1 MMLETPRLILRPWE
15 EADAE
20 SLYQYASAP
29 EVGPAAGWPAHT
41 SVADSLNVIRNILS
55 LPETYAIVDKSTG
68 RAVGSIGLKIGDH
81 SSFEIP
87 ETEAEIGYWIG
98 VPFWGQGFVPEA
110 TQEILR
116 YAFEDLCL
124 EKVWC
129 GYYDGNTK
137 SKRVQEKCGF
147 TYRYTKQN
155 VFCAPMHEVRT
166 EHVSC
171 ITKEEWLER
180 VGCS

>member
-1 MMLETPRLILRPWE
+1 MTFETERLILRPWQ

-41 SVADSLNVIRNILS
+41 SVADSLNVIRNVLS
-55 LPETYAIVDKSTG
+55 LPETYAITDKATG
-68 RAVGSIGLKIGDH
+68 TAIGSIGLKIGKYSAFDL
-81 SSFEIP
+81 P
-87 ETEAEIGYWIG
+87 NTEGEIGYWIG
-98 VPFWGQGFVPEA
+98 VPFWGRGFVPEA

-116 YAFEDLCL
+116 HAFEDLAI

-129 GYYDGNTK
+129 GYYDGNEK
-137 SKRVQEKCGF
+137 SRRVQEKCGF
-147 TYRYTKQN
+147 KHQYTKEN
-155 VFCAPMHEVRT
+155 FPCPLLGEFRT

-171 ITKEEWLER
+171 LTKEDWLEK
-180 VGCS
+180 VTL